1 MVSWRWLIASGFI
14 ALLSSGCTKPPTSGE
29 IAKQVGNSVVLIT
42 YADAEGSGSGFFVSG
57 ENKICTIL
65 TARHVVA
72 PSSKLKLQTNDGKFW
87 NSATIQNFPNQDLA
101 LITFDPGS
109 ENCPYK
115 ALELGDSD
123 TVNVGDGIYITGFP
137 GGSSAQQFV
146 PGTVS
151 ALGKLSDGYGISYP
165 VITTR
170 GMSGGPVVNTA
181 GKIIAI
187 HGRSERELVEKAEL
201 TGGNLLPQQQSAQSV
216 NSADGDAQNT
226 FKWGIPS
233 NIYLANKRNIPP
245 ETVAASSAPKTA
257 EDWLKVGNDLFVS
270 QRYQKAIDAY
280 DKAIQIK
287 PDFTWAWYN
296 RGVALW
302 YLKQYQE
309 AIASYDKAIQENG
322 EWGNL
327 SPAEA
332 WTDRGEALRKLQQ
345 YEKAIASYDKAIQI
359 KPDYHKAWTSRGNA
373 LLELKQYQEA
383 IASYDK
389 AIQIKPDLALPWNS
403 RGSALSYLQQY
414 KKAIASYD
422 KAIQIK
428 PDYHE
433 AWYDRG
439 NALGELKQYEKAI
452 ASYDKAIQIKP
463 DYHEAWV
470 NRGIALGEL
479 QQYEK
484 AIASYDKAIEIKPDI
499 PEAWTGRGVAL
510 WYLKQYEKA
519 IASYDKAIQFKP
531 DYALIWYNRGVA
543 LGELKQYEKAIESY
557 DKAIQ
562 IKPEYQRA
570 IDNRKDLLTQL
581 GRSK

>member
-14 ALLSSGCTKPPTSGE
+14 ALLSSGCTKQPTSGE

-42 YADAEGSGSGFFVSG
+42 YADTEGSGSGFFVSG
-57 ENKICTIL
+57 ENKVCTVL

-72 PSSKLKLQTNDGKFW
+72 PSSKLKLQTNDRKFW

-137 GGSSAQQFV
+137 GGSSAPQFV

-187 HGRSERELVEKAEL
+187 HGRSERELVEKAER
-201 TGGNLLPQQQSAQSV
+201 TGENLPPQQQSAQSV

-233 NIYLANKRNIPP
+233 NTYKVNLSKILA
-245 ETVAASSAPKTA
+245 EAAATTKA
-257 EDWLKVGNDLFVS
+257 EELLNSGNDLLVS
-270 QRYQKAIDAY
+270 ERYKEAVIDY
-280 DKAIQIK
+280 DKAI
-287 PDFTWAWYN
+287 
-296 RGVALW
+296 
-302 YLKQYQE
+302 E
-309 AIASYDKAIQENG
+309 
-322 EWGNL
+322 
-327 SPAEA
+327 
-332 WTDRGEALRKLQQ
+332 
-345 YEKAIASYDKAIQI
+345 I
-359 KPDYHKAWTSRGNA
+359 KPDYHEAWNNRGYG
-373 LLELKQYQEA
+373 LRKLEQYQEA

-389 AIQIKPDLALPWNS
+389 AIQIKPDKHEAWAG
-403 RGSALSYLQQY
+403 RGYTLDELQQY
-414 KKAIASYD
+414 REAIASYDKAIQFKPDFHEAWYNRGLALRKLEQYQEAIASYD

-428 PDYHE
+428 PDKHE
-433 AWYDRG
+433 AWYGRG
-439 NALGELKQYEKAI
+439 YTLDELQQYREAI
-452 ASYDKAIQIKP
+452 ASYDKAIQFKP
-463 DYHEAWV
+463 DFHEAWAG
-470 NRGIALGEL
+470 RGYALGELQQYQEAIASYDKAIQFKPDFHEVWASRGYALGEL

-484 AIASYDKAIEIKPDI
+484 AIASYDKAIQFKPDKH
-499 PEAWTGRGVAL
+499 EAWAGRGYAL
-510 WYLKQYEKA
+510 GELQQYEKA

-531 DYALIWYNRGVA
+531 DYQL
-543 LGELKQYEKAIESY
+543 
-557 DKAIQ
+557 
-562 IKPEYQRA
+562 A
-570 IDNRKDLLTQL
+570 IDNRKKLLTQL